1 MNNLNIYKVSG
12 VAKVGYNDRVRLW
25 LAGTNDLENTR
36 AMNYVLSELNLL
48 NTKQAYIKDTAKR
61 IEYMDQ
67 IDVYTL
73 LLEGLLIARDS
84 EAVSVESVGKVISNM
99 VLNNMFDSVTDD
111 IVVRT
116 NNLDALI
123 VDFKNRLNSVPVNI
137 ETDPEFDA
145 WYRKMIVDENY
156 NNTSESVIN
165 NYNSYLEKVGASEVS
180 QTIAQKTSDAG
191 PCFLYMFMTDQQIG
205 ACNDI
210 IQKRYNQEIKNWKWE
225 TRICRGAYTAET
237 IRNLYETGCTLH
249 YNMTPEDKIAELFEY
264 NEANGGVKIGDPLVI
279 TAIISAVVAI
289 VGLLVQLYYVVK
301 DVYKLTYEEDDDYK
315 TGVPDQDADGW
326 TMGDAVKNAEEGGS
340 LTEPDPT
347 EDSKSKSKSNAL
359 LWIGVAALGILMLIN

>member
-12 VAKVGYNDRVRLW
+12 VAKVGYNDRVRIW

-36 AMNYVLSELNLL
+36 AVNYVLSELNLL
-48 NTKQAYIKDTAKR
+48 NTKQAYTRDTAKR
-61 IEYMDQ
+61 IEYMNQ

-73 LLEGLLIARDS
+73 LLESLFVAKES
-84 EAVSVESVGKVISNM
+84 EAISVESVGKVISNM

-111 IVVRT
+111 IVIRT

-123 VDFKNRLNSVPVNI
+123 VDFQNRINSVPVNL

-145 WYRKMIVDENY
+145 WYKMMIVDENY
-156 NNTSESVIN
+156 NNTSEGVIN
-165 NYNSYLEKVGASEVS
+165 NYNSYLEKVGASDTS

-191 PCFLYMFMTDQQIG
+191 PCFLYMFMTDKQIG

-210 IQKRYNQEIKNWKWE
+210 IQKRYNQELQNWEWE
-225 TRICRGAYTAET
+225 TRICRGAYTTET

-264 NEANGGVKIGDPLVI
+264 NEANGGVKIGTPLWFY
-279 TAIISAVVAI
+279 IISAVVAVI
-289 VGLLVQLYYVVK
+289 GVLISLYDVIK
-301 DVYKLTYEEDDDYK
+301 DIYKLTYEADDDYK

-326 TMGDAVKNAEEGGS
+326 NMGDAVKNAKDGGS
-340 LTEPDPT
+340 LTDPDPT
-347 EDSKSKSKSNAL
+347 KDSTSKSNAL
-359 LWIGVAALGILMLIN
+359 LLIGVAALGILMLM